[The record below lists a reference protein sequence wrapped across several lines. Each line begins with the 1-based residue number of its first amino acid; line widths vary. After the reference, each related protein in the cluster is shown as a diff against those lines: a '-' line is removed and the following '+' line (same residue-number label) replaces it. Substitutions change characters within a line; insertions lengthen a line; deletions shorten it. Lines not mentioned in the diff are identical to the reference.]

1 MNKNKIYKA
10 GEGIS
15 LSVNFHTSF
24 VNAGFPS
31 PADDHIDVSLDLNEY
46 LIKHPS
52 STFYIY
58 VQGDSMI
65 SDGLLS
71 GDIMIVDRSLNPNS
85 KDIVVAVLDGEFTV
99 KRIYKKNNQIFLVP
113 SNSKY
118 ESILINENMD
128 FEIWGVVTHAIHH
141 FR

>member
-1 MNKNKIYKA
+1 
-10 GEGIS
+10 
-15 LSVNFHTSF
+15 
-24 VNAGFPS
+24 
-31 PADDHIDVSLDLNEY
+31 
-46 LIKHPS
+46 
-52 STFYIY
+52 
-58 VQGDSMI
+58 MI

-113 SNSKY
+113 SNNKY